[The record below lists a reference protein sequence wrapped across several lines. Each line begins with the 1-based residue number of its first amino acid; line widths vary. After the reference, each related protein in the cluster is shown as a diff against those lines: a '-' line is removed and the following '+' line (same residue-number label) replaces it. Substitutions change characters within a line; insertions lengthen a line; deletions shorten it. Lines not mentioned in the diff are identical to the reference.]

1 MIDPALTHLMR
12 MLMRAGF
19 RQAWRLIKR
28 PSGAFFTLFMLA
40 MVGFGLMPTV
50 VMTLTAEQQP
60 PSAFARVV
68 ADSIPLLMYIAA
80 AAMVATNS
88 GEALLELKPAE
99 LQFVLAGPFTNSHI
113 LSYRLLTLAF
123 GWLPI
128 SVFFAVFMLPHLG
141 SFLGGLLGISSGG
154 ILITMLA
161 FQYTLLK
168 PRLSPGVLRA
178 IRLAALTSVAVIL
191 IEAAGRVSGVD
202 ESYSITV
209 VSQAINGGVAARVLS
224 LPFRPFATVMTNDL
238 GIELLIG
245 QLISLG
251 LIAAI
256 TVSCYRTNRGFSE
269 LAVEGVARRQKK
281 LERIRGGNVYG
292 FSTRNAE
299 RSQLLPA
306 FGWLG
311 GVGPVAWSQVTSA
324 VRRTG
329 RLVPG
334 IVVLG
339 IVAAIAAA
347 AVLQLF
353 PDTIPDTGRTYAVP
367 IALAASAYLG
377 FLLSITSQT
386 GFAASPRLLTWYQT
400 LPIRPMA
407 IATGMVSGTA
417 TLLIAIQLALCLP
430 ALVISSQGVAASLSM
445 LFAGAAFSVAF
456 ATMTNFIAAV
466 TGLRPMPGGT
476 PDVFQGARALVFMMI
491 LGLSMTP
498 ILLLAVGS
506 AGVAGAVFGFFWTY
520 CSIAAGLA
528 MLAGLPALWWYAGT
542 RFVDSDSV
550 GDES

>member
-1 MIDPALTHLMR
+1 MIDPALTRLMQ
-12 MLMRAGF
+12 MLSRAAF
-19 RQAWRLIKR
+19 RQAWRLVKR
-28 PSGAFFTLFMLA
+28 PSGAFFAVFMLG
-40 MVGFGLMPTV
+40 MVGFGMMPTV
-50 VMTLTAEQQP
+50 MMILTADQP
-60 PSAFARVV
+60 TPSAFARVI
-68 ADSIPLLMYIAA
+68 ADSIPVLMYIAA
-80 AAMVATNS
+80 AAMVTTNS

-128 SVFFAVFMLPHLG
+128 SGFFAVFMLPHLG
-141 SFLGGLLGISSGG
+141 SFLGGFLGISSGG

-178 IRLAALTSVAVIL
+178 IRLAALTSVAVIV
-191 IEAAGRVSGVD
+191 IEAAGRVIAVE

-209 VSQAINGGVAARVLS
+209 VSRAINGGPAAWGLS
-224 LPFRPFATVMTNDL
+224 LPFRPFATVMTSDL
-238 GIELLIG
+238 GIELLVG
-245 QLISLG
+245 QLIGLG
-251 LIAAI
+251 LITGV

-292 FSTRNAE
+292 ISTRKAE
-299 RSQLLPA
+299 RSQMLPA
-306 FGWLG
+306 FGWFG
-311 GVGPVAWSQVTSA
+311 GVGPVAWSQITSA
-324 VRRTG
+324 IRRTG

-334 IVVLG
+334 IIVLG
-339 IVAAIAAA
+339 IVAAITAA
-347 AVLQLF
+347 AVLQIF
-353 PDTIPDTGRTYAVP
+353 PDTIPDAGRTYAVP
-367 IALAASAYLG
+367 IALGASAYVG

-386 GFAASPRLLTWYQT
+386 GFAASARLLTWYQT

-407 IATGMVSGTA
+407 IAAGMVSGSA
-417 TLLIAIQLALCLP
+417 TLLIAIQIAFCLP
-430 ALVISSQGVAASLSM
+430 ALVISTQSVVASLSI
-445 LFAGAAFSVAF
+445 LFAGVAFSLAF

-466 TGLRPMPGGT
+466 TGLRPMPSGT

-506 AGVAGAVFGFFWTY
+506 AAVAGALFGFSWTY

-528 MLAGLPALWWYAGT
+528 MLAWLPALWWFSGM
-542 RFVDSDSV
+542 RFVHHEPV
-550 GDES
+550 GDTA